1 MLVQKAE
8 EGSASM
14 SGAGAKVDL
23 GGQVKTRK
31 KPGYEAEERQGQWAP
46 MRTAWHPLL
55 PRLGYNQAKPYQI
68 RKFRP

>member
-1 MLVQKAE
+1 MKKSE

-31 KPGYEAEERQGQWAP
+31 KTW
-46 MRTAWHPLL
+46 
-55 PRLGYNQAKPYQI
+55 I
-68 RKFRP
+68 

>member
-1 MLVQKAE
+1 MKKSE

-31 KPGYEAEERQGQWAP
+31 GWLTLKGQSQHKLYF
-46 MRTAWHPLL
+46 MLL
-55 PRLGYNQAKPYQI
+55 IFLASNYT
-68 RKFRP
+68 